1 MTKRSVRT
9 SWPRAKY
16 FLVQPPLDQSI
27 NTKYEKRF
35 VSSPVRYFIISSAP
49 FLRKNSESTSCKTY
63 WFEYG
68 NQEWTSF
75 KENEYGEIRKENVE
89 NEDFYTIV
97 KIPLLRHK
105 GFWTTSI
112 LLPRQSN
119 HDAVERTPS
128 KNWAFERILEALRC
142 FDLSPKKE
150 LLFEIRNRCVLI
162 RSLNPDLIVL
172 LRKELF

>member
-1 MTKRSVRT
+1 M
-9 SWPRAKY
+9 
-16 FLVQPPLDQSI
+16 
-27 NTKYEKRF
+27 
-35 VSSPVRYFIISSAP
+35 
-49 FLRKNSESTSCKTY
+49 
-63 WFEYG
+63 
-68 NQEWTSF
+68 
-75 KENEYGEIRKENVE
+75 ENEYGEIRKENVE

-97 KIPLLRHK
+97 KIPLLRHR

-128 KNWAFERILEALRC
+128 KNWAFERIFEALRC
-142 FDLSPKKE
+142 FHLSPKKE

-172 LRKELF
+172 LRKELLFLVFRPFLVEFFSSPSLRLIVCTMKHNLLLHMMTLLLKCGHSYLYSSCNALANLFGRVSILPTWL